1 MQLNVTLQER
11 GRESSDT
18 NRKDR
23 HRRKSSVEIK
33 QIWRDE
39 ATTQGTSENAGRLEA
54 GRDKQWILPW
64 GFRRSSGSTDPMIS
78 ARTAGL
84 QNYERINSCCFKLR
98 SWWRFVI
105 APIGN

>member
-1 MQLNVTLQER
+1 MQLNVILQER

-64 GFRRSSGSTDPMIS
+64 GFRRGSGSTDPMIS

-98 SWWRFVI
+98 SWW
-105 APIGN
+105 